1 MFTSL
6 NYPSWMNVP
15 APAPWLVRGRSNI
28 LENMLSEVNVSTIS
42 GVTIFINFSKENIQ
56 NSSFNIK
63 RKYIFSS
70 KKKYVSIGL
79 CSIKDE
85 YTKLK
90 TVWNRNNELFDEIIL
105 IDKDNVSNIF
115 LDISCVIKRKY
126 NINVSKFD
134 CIIMNPPYERNLHLK
149 IVTEAITHLKDDSSK
164 CINLSPVSQLIKLQ
178 NLYDEKMFRK
188 NTSGIFEVYKNLST
202 VDIVEHKIDIF
213 GTAAMQP
220 KLAIQVYTNVCN
232 RDIDHSKFINSPLP
246 IPLLRTIM
254 KKCMDN
260 SIAKYISKQRNSEFD
275 LPISEIHGH
284 IGLDDF
290 LNIFSITYSTQLSS
304 KGKFYIKFDNE
315 ADRKAYY
322 EFMMSKCGRFLTS
335 LWKCDTHVTFK
346 YIPYIW
352 PKNEEEMFD
361 YFELDNSE
369 RDVCRKIIQ

>member
-1 MFTSL
+1 
-6 NYPSWMNVP
+6 
-15 APAPWLVRGRSNI
+15 
-28 LENMLSEVNVSTIS
+28 
-42 GVTIFINFSKENIQ
+42 
-56 NSSFNIK
+56 
-63 RKYIFSS
+63 
-70 KKKYVSIGL
+70 
-79 CSIKDE
+79 
-85 YTKLK
+85 
-90 TVWNRNNELFDEIIL
+90 
-105 IDKDNVSNIF
+105 
-115 LDISCVIKRKY
+115 
-126 NINVSKFD
+126 
-134 CIIMNPPYERNLHLK
+134 
-149 IVTEAITHLKDDSSK
+149 
-164 CINLSPVSQLIKLQ
+164 
-178 NLYDEKMFRK
+178 
-188 NTSGIFEVYKNLST
+188 
-202 VDIVEHKIDIF
+202 
-213 GTAAMQP
+213 
-220 KLAIQVYTNVCN
+220 
-232 RDIDHSKFINSPLP
+232 
-246 IPLLRTIM
+246 M

-322 EFMMSKCGRFLTS
+322 EFMMGKLGRFLTS